1 MLSRLS
7 LSRLKNAKI
16 LHLFCRREIMPKC
29 SPHSVS
35 MHMVDQ
41 CLLAIYRQ
49 CCIQFQFTLIS
60 ALYYVHEIYYNDPPG
75 IATAYLKITPPPLK
89 TFKILKLI
97 PQAQWLPVATTST
110 PPPPRVINDQ
120 PPCTKDILRGVGE
133 L

>member
-1 MLSRLS
+1 
-7 LSRLKNAKI
+7 
-16 LHLFCRREIMPKC
+16 MPKC
-29 SPHSVS
+29 SPHSLS
-35 MHMVDQ
+35 MHMVHQ

-60 ALYYVHEIYYNDPPG
+60 ALYYFHEIYYNDPPG
-75 IATAYLKITPPPLK
+75 IAPAYLKITPPPK

-97 PQAQWLPVATTST
+97 PQAQWLLAATTSN
-110 PPPPRVINDQ
+110 PPPPSRVINDQ